1 MYSKN
6 QQELLKFLGPK
17 YTIKEIDMEPCF
29 YRKINHKYDI
39 EISGTFRKNRPINV
53 YVWDISN
60 GEGIDAVIVENLQF
74 VHSLS
79 SFIVDFLPT
88 FLAKKILI
96 RSFSVK
102 PKRL

>member
-39 EISGTFRKNRPINV
+39 EISGTFRKNRPI
-53 YVWDISN
+53 ISSLYN
-60 GEGIDAVIVENLQF
+60 FESICSSYIFIQF
-74 VHSLS
+74 LHL
-79 SFIVDFLPT
+79 
-88 FLAKKILI
+88 
-96 RSFSVK
+96 RS
-102 PKRL
+102 

>member
-60 GEGIDAVIVENLQF
+60 GEGIDAVIVEKFFDISGWGELKALLEN
-74 VHSLS
+74 
-79 SFIVDFLPT
+79 IIEKYRD
-88 FLAKKILI
+88 
-96 RSFSVK
+96 
-102 PKRL
+102 